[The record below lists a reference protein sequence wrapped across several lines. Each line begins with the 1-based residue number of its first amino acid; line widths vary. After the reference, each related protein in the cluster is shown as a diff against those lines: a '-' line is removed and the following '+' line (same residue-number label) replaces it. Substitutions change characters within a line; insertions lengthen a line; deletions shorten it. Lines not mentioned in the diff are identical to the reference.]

1 METLSSDKVF
11 FYCIFAELNRKFSFG
26 CIRKN
31 RNRDVGMEP
40 SGFVLPLKEIEF
52 TDEKEEERY
61 NS

>member
-11 FYCIFAELNRKFSFG
+11 FIVFLRNQTGSFFG

-31 RNRDVGMEP
+31 RNRDLGMKPE
-40 SGFVLPLKEIEF
+40 GFFRPLKEIEF
-52 TDEKEEERY
+52 TDEKEERY